1 MKLKHAAAISTT
13 MVIVFGIA
21 IVSPF
26 FLRNPKPNQKVM
38 LVFDVLDYSEVEEWC
53 YNLSS
58 ILEYQNVKAT
68 VFIVGKV
75 AENNPKSVSCFGQKI
90 DVGSLT
96 YTYSNLT
103 SISDYSLQ
111 LEEVRKG
118 KQAVDNAGNI
128 YSRLFKAPFGS
139 TDDNIYSLLS
149 RCDILADFSYQTHYN
164 LYLKDK
170 FLRFEA
176 TSYNGSKNSANFISS
191 LPKTLE
197 PIIIEFD
204 DTCSTAYIGKFI
216 SELRNSGVDL
226 VNASEIAGKNL
237 TLRGD

>member
-1 MKLKHAAAISTT
+1 LKLKHVAAISTT
-13 MVIVFGIA
+13 IVLVFGIA
-21 IVSPF
+21 IIFPF
-26 FLRNPKPNQKVM
+26 FLRSPKPEQKVM
-38 LVFDVLDYSEVEEWC
+38 LVFDVLHDDKVKGWC

-58 ILEYQNVKAT
+58 ILENQNVKAT

-75 AENNPKSVSCFGQKI
+75 AENNPESVSCFGQKI

-96 YTYSNLT
+96 YNYSNLT

-118 KQAVDNAGNI
+118 KQAVDHAGNL

-139 TDDNIYSLLS
+139 TDDNTYSLLS

-170 FLRFEA
+170 FIRFEA
-176 TSYNGSKNSANFISS
+176 TVYDGSSHSANFFSL
-191 LPKTLE
+191 LPKTPE
-197 PIIIEFD
+197 PIIIVFD
-204 DTCSTAYIGKFI
+204 DTCSTAYIEKFI
-216 SELRNSGVDL
+216 SEIKNSEVDL
-226 VNASEIAGKNL
+226 VNASEVAGNNL